1 MFKNGKSL
9 TILNVGDIHFIH
21 PQTPT
26 SLIVKNFQREI
37 IRDEI
42 LSKIDLLFIS
52 GDVFDRQST
61 YDDPRVGEVETLI
74 SQLLWKCAEHNV
86 VVRIVEGTPSH
97 DWKQS
102 RFFIRQAGMAR
113 IPVDIHYAEKLSI
126 EKIESLGITV
136 LYVPD
141 KWNPTSTEDTLTEV
155 KALLKL
161 HGLKQVDFALMHGAF
176 DYQLPAIVKEP
187 SHNSDEYHAIVK
199 HLIFIGH
206 VHISMPRDRIVPSGS
221 FDRLTHGEEGPKGF
235 HIAKV
240 DLSTGDFT
248 LTFVENKKAKIYK
261 TLDVETNNEQ
271 AIWAAAEKAV
281 TDYPVGSSFCI
292 RSKGSDAIT
301 KSINEIQKAYPDFQ
315 WKVLV
320 EKSKKEKNEEME
332 RALSE
337 GTLVLPELTVDV
349 IKNHVLEMI
358 KAKGVDEDTIFKLT
372 NKLQE
377 AIDG

>member
-26 SLIVKNFQREI
+26 SHIVKNFRHEI
-37 IRDEI
+37 IQDKV

-61 YDDPRVGEVETLI
+61 YDDPRVGEVENLI
-74 SQLLWKCAEHNV
+74 TELLWKCAEHNV

-113 IPVDIHYAEKLSI
+113 IPVNIHYAEKLSI
-126 EKIESLGITV
+126 EKIEALGISV

-141 KWNPTSTEDTLTEV
+141 KWNPTSTEDTLNEV
-155 KALLKL
+155 KALLKI
-161 HGLKQVDFALMHGAF
+161 HGLKRVDFALMHGAF

-187 SHNSDEYHAIVK
+187 SHNSEAYHAIVK

-206 VHISMPRDRIVPSGS
+206 VHISMPKDRIVPSGS
-221 FDRLTHGEEGPKGF
+221 FERLTHGEEGPKGF

-248 LTFVENKKAKIYK
+248 LTFMENKRAKIYK
-261 TLDVETNNEQ
+261 TLDVDTTDEK
-271 AIWAAAEKAV
+271 AIWLAAEKAV
-281 TDYPVGSSFCI
+281 ATYPPGSAFCI

-301 KSINEIQKAYPDFQ
+301 KSINEVQKSYPDFQ

-337 GTLVLPELTVDV
+337 GTLVLPELTNNV
-349 IKNHVLEMI
+349 IKDRVTELLRS
-358 KAKGVDEDTIFKLT
+358 KGLDDDTFVKIM